1 MILQAENLCRC
12 NMATHEPLLTEISM
26 QITGGERIALSGPS
40 GSGKTLLLRA
50 LALLDPLSAGNVFWN
65 GSPVQGGCVPA
76 YRAQVAYLQQQPVLQ
91 DESVESLLRQP
102 FVWKIHAHKH
112 FSKERLEHWLALLG
126 RQSSFLEKRSADLSG
141 GEKQIVA
148 LLRIIQLDPHILLLD
163 EPTAALDADSATAV
177 ETLVADWLAESL
189 PQRATLWVSH
199 NAEQAQRVA
208 DRQLLIQEGRLLDE
222 EGSV

>member
-1 MILQAENLCRC
+1 
-12 NMATHEPLLTEISM
+12 M

-102 FVWKIHAHKH
+102 FAWKTHAGKH
-112 FSKERLEHWLALLG
+112 FSKERLEKWLALLG
-126 RQSSFLEKRSADLSG
+126 RRSSFLEKRSADLSG

-177 ETLVADWLAESL
+177 ETLVADWLAESQ

-199 NAEQAQRVA
+199 NAQQAQRVA
-208 DRQLLIQEGRLLDE
+208 DRQLRIQGGRLLRE
-222 EGSV
+222 EVSV

>member
-50 LALLDPLSAGNVFWN
+50 LALLDPLSAGKVCWN

-112 FSKERLEHWLALLG
+112 FSKERMEHWLALLG

>member
-50 LALLDPLSAGNVFWN
+50 LALLDPLSAGNVCWN

-112 FSKERLEHWLALLG
+112 FSKERMEHWLALLG

-208 DRQLLIQEGRLLDE
+208 DRQLLIQEGRLLRE
-222 EGSV
+222 EVSV